1 MCLLIRKDQWSVGI
15 LVVGQWRSG
24 DEVVHL
30 CSGVAEVEEIRENIG
45 ERERVD
51 LLNGGERD

>member
-24 DEVVHL
+24 DEVVQL
-30 CSGVAEVEEIRENIG
+30 CSGVAEVEGIREYVG
-45 ERERVD
+45 ERERSSRSVEW
-51 LLNGGERD
+51 LR